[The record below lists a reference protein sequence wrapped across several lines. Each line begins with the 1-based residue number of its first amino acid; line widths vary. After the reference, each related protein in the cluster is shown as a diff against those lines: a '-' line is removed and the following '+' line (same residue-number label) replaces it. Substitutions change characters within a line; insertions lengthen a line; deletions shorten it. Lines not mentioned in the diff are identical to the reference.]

1 MCRTRRYA
9 DGRDNVVAVN
19 LDAAQVASINQS
31 FVISSGRLAGDKSS
45 PSNLTGTV
53 PQRLS
58 RSGGLGRF
66 DCGGMST
73 NCHVAPSRINPTKQI
88 VARSRRKKPFN
99 PEGSVAEV
107 CASLLIWKVRQ
118 TERERRDGRG
128 LIPHGRTK
136 EDIQR
141 GCNSLAKGPNFRK

>member
-1 MCRTRRYA
+1 MRRTRRYA

-99 PEGSVAEV
+99 PDGSVAEV
-107 CASLLIWKVRQ
+107 SASMLISKVRQ
-118 TERERRDGRG
+118 RETGWNR

-136 EDIQR
+136 EVIEG
-141 GCNSLAKGPNFRK
+141 GCNVIERISNFSK